1 MWINGRFVPMFMLD
15 ADGGANPQGGSAGG
29 DEGGDDSNPEGD
41 EGGDEGST
49 GDDESLTEDEK
60 LQAKIE
66 KIKEE
71 NKKDLDR
78 YRNKVGKLEKK
89 LKKME
94 QETMSEEEKLEAKEH
109 ELQDKENE
117 LRKKEL
123 RAHKAEKVAE
133 SELNKELAEFIDVD
147 QMHQVNPE
155 LAEADVE
162 ERIESMKAAQDAIKD
177 AIIKELQEG
186 GSVLDGIN
194 GGSKNKGKGGF
205 GKKLAQSGT
214 ETDAD
219 AEKAQS
225 HYFGDN

>member
-15 ADGGANPQGGSAGG
+15 ADKGGAGGGS
-29 DEGGDDSNPEGD
+29 DSDPDGGDDSNLEDD
-41 EGGDEGST
+41 EGRDEDLI
-49 GDDESLTEDEK
+49 DDEEGGVDE
-60 LQAKIE
+60 LQAKLDNL
-66 KIKEE
+66 KKE
-71 NKKDLDR
+71 NKKELDR

-89 LKKME
+89 LKEME
-94 QETMSEEEKLEAKEH
+94 QETMSEEEKLEAKQK
-109 ELQDKENE
+109 ELQEKESK

-133 SELNKELAEFIDVD
+133 SELNKELAEFIDID
-147 QMHQVNPE
+147 QMHQVKPE
-155 LAEADVE
+155 LTEADVE

-177 AIIKELQEG
+177 AVIKELQEG
-186 GSVLDGIN
+186 SSILEGIN
-194 GGSKNKGKGGF
+194 GGSKKKGKGGF

-219 AEKAQS
+219 AVEAQK